1 MERKIDDMVA
11 ELRRRHPWL
20 DIETAKRI
28 ADDDV
33 KAEMEMED
41 DDPFPEDRDEQDER
55 RPRRRRGPG
64 EWADRNGKP
73 GAVAIVFGKPANDDP
88 FPED

>member
-1 MERKIDDMVA
+1 
-11 ELRRRHPWL
+11 
-20 DIETAKRI
+20 
-28 ADDDV
+28 
-33 KAEMEMED
+33 MEMED

>member
-20 DIETAKRI
+20 DIETAQRI

-55 RPRRRRGPG
+55 RPRRRM
-64 EWADRNGKP
+64 KP